1 MSSPSETL
9 FPFSFDSSI
18 QKWARDFIS
27 SVVFSRV
34 DLYSPPPASSLDC
47 SQARE
52 INKLLSKS
60 ADISQSTL
68 FIEQQAKRKETKKKE
83 KKFHLQNED
92 ESTRRK
98 EKKVW
103 IIYFIDSRFLTHNF
117 IRQQAYAS
125 VWIILLLFSFIRIN
139 QIFRLLFYFNV

>member
-34 DLYSPPPASSLDC
+34 DLYPPPPSSSLDC

-68 FIEQQAKRKETKKKE
+68 FIEQQAKRKETKKKVSFA
-83 KKFHLQNED
+83 K
-92 ESTRRK
+92 RRRVDSK
-98 EKKVW
+98 ERKKVW

-125 VWIILLLFSFIRIN
+125 VWIILLLFSFIRMN
-139 QIFRLLFYFNV
+139 QIFRLLFHFNV